1 MFYEDRGK
9 PIYIYSSNVS
19 DAMVLQVRKF
29 IDEIDLGY
37 RGEDPKQTK
46 TIKE

>member
-1 MFYEDRGK
+1 MRIEENQ
-9 PIYIYSSNVS
+9 YIFNYDIS
-19 DAMVLQVRKF
+19 DAMRFQVRKF